1 MCGVNGETYSST
13 CAARSARVIV
23 DYQGRCKAVGTGL
36 NHDDKSRCESVTCP
50 EIKPLNCKG
59 IVPPGACCPHC
70 GKYSCTK
77 RLSHVSANFV
87 RNDFGNECH
96 IILALIMADV
106 VRLVSFFG
114 SIGNLFVIC
123 HYYTEI
129 VMFCLAAAEVRVLYS
144 LKQLAYNREG
154 FSRYESVTL
163 EQVFQILRRHIST
176 VSIKFTTHQAHRNKL

>member
-1 MCGVNGETYSST
+1 M
-13 CAARSARVIV
+13 
-23 DYQGRCKAVGTGL
+23 
-36 NHDDKSRCESVTCP
+36 
-50 EIKPLNCKG
+50 
-59 IVPPGACCPHC
+59 
-70 GKYSCTK
+70 
-77 RLSHVSANFV
+77 

-96 IILALIMADV
+96 IILALIMTDV

-154 FSRYESVTL
+154 FSIYESVTL